1 MTNHTV
7 RVKGGKILQTISQKK
22 SALLQVCLLLTI
34 ILVGALS
41 CAHNSSS
48 NFEDES
54 EEVKPE
60 IASTRNPNI
69 VIQSPATFRWL
80 SESLKAYNETDL
92 KSLPPQETI
101 QEAIVESLTGN
112 GYQYKKSIYTGK
124 TFIKRKRKE
133 TNIDTKDLIL
143 VKDWKWASANFGGA
157 ALLREITLDNRSNQD
172 VKDLRIRIGYL
183 GTKGAKQG
191 YYGPTSIFFIHD
203 LLPAKS
209 VKTFRNINAGFRHPD
224 ESKENMSVLSA
235 KTITDDLLVGYYL
248 TTQDEITDQDINKI
262 HDVRTNPSQN
272 KAKINE
278 YKKGTLIIDVVDAKT
293 RASIWRGATL
303 ALERFHIS
311 ENTKQSKIRSAAE
324 KLIAD
329 FLMSNQK
336 AK

>member
-1 MTNHTV
+1 M
-7 RVKGGKILQTISQKK
+7 LQTISQKK
-22 SALLQVCLLLTI
+22 SELPQAYLLLITV
-34 ILVGALS
+34 LVAALS

-48 NFEDES
+48 NFENES

-60 IASTRNPNI
+60 IVSTRNPNI
-69 VIQSPATFRWL
+69 IIQSPVTFRWL
-80 SESLKAYNETDL
+80 PESLKSYNETGL
-92 KSLPPQETI
+92 RNLPPQETV
-101 QEAIVESLTGN
+101 QKAIAASLAGN

-133 TNIDTKDLIL
+133 TNIETKDLIL

-157 ALLREITLDNRSNQD
+157 ALLKEITLDNRSNQD

-248 TTQDEITDQDINKI
+248 TTQTVIDDQEINKI
-262 HDVRTNPSQN
+262 HEVRTNPSEN
-272 KAKINE
+272 NVRINE
-278 YKKGTLIIDVVDAKT
+278 YRKGTLIIDVIDVQT
-293 RASIWRGATL
+293 RALVWRGATL
-303 ALERFHIS
+303 ALTRLYIS
-311 ENTKQSKIRSAAE
+311 EDTKRSKIKSTVE
-324 KLIAD
+324 KLIAN
-329 FLMSNQK
+329 FLISNQK
-336 AK
+336 VK